1 MRKLVYIGL
10 TGLLLCMIQINV
22 WGQVNTEKF
31 RRYADQEGYIFNT
44 KLLLGYSDG
53 NSKYISVDGTLRLD
67 YNGKKNNAFI
77 VGNYE
82 FKETDASKVVNKGFI
97 HLRGVRPFHETLAL
111 EGFLQQEFNEFL
123 YLNDRK
129 LVGASLRTRLINWQ
143 SPKDSISTF
152 SSYLGLGL
160 MYEYEIY
167 DVQEG
172 ENLTVIQNT
181 LRTSTYL
188 TLDLNLSNRINCW
201 AVGYFQPN
209 IQAMHDFRA
218 VLETGVEIW
227 VIGRLY
233 FTVDFSYRYNNQPVG
248 DASNYDLVFKNGL
261 RYSIQ

>member
-1 MRKLVYIGL
+1 MGVLCMYW
-10 TGLLLCMIQINV
+10 LLLSQAAE
-22 WGQVNTEKF
+22 GQVNTEKF
-31 RRYADQEGYIFNT
+31 RRYATHEGFVFNT
-44 KLLLGYSDG
+44 KMQVGYSDG
-53 NSKYISVDGTLRLD
+53 NSKYISLDGTLRLD

-82 FKETDASKVVNKGFI
+82 YKETEAAKVVNKGFV
-97 HLRGVRPFHETLAL
+97 HLRGVRPFNETLAL

-129 LVGASLRTRLINWQ
+129 LVGGSLRTRLQNWQ
-143 SPKDSISTF
+143 SKKDSISTF
-152 SSYLGLGL
+152 ASYLGLGA

-172 ENLTVIQNT
+172 EDLTVIRNT
-181 LRTSTYL
+181 MRASAYL
-188 TLDLNLSNRINCW
+188 TFDLNLSNRINCW

-209 IQAMHDFRA
+209 VKALHDFRS

-233 FTVDFSYRYNNQPVG
+233 FTVDLSYRYNNQPVG
-248 DASNYDLVFKNGL
+248 DVTNFDLVFKNGL
-261 RYSIQ
+261 RYAIQ